1 MLLLVGGALAGLDA
15 PRLAANLPTPWMVVW
30 ERINIFAYMLWVV
43 VLAIILLR
51 TPDDVRSADA

>member
-1 MLLLVGGALAGLDA
+1 
-15 PRLAANLPTPWMVVW
+15 MVVW